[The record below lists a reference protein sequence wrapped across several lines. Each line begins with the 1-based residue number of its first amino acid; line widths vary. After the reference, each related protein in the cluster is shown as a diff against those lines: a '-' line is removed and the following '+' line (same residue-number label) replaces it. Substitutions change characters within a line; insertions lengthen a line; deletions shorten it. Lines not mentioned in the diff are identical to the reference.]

1 MPGGRPKGGGPT
13 PGSYKPGQTGN
24 PGGRPKSVTEV
35 RELARTYTVQAI
47 ETLVEIMQDTSANP
61 GSRVAAAN
69 NLLDR
74 GHGKAPQTFE
84 ATNYDQMTDAE
95 LERRIAE
102 ALDGLRA
109 LGFDLGGEAGDAE
122 GAEGKGAKVGTH

>member
-1 MPGGRPKGGGPT
+1 MACPKGSGPT
-13 PGSYKPGQTGN
+13 SGSFKRGETGN
-24 PGGRPKSVTEV
+24 PGGRPKTVTKV

-47 ETLVEIMQDTSANP
+47 ETLVEIMQDTSAAP

-69 NLLDR
+69 SLLDR

-109 LGFDLGGEAGDAE
+109 LGFDL
-122 GAEGKGAKVGTH
+122 

>member
-1 MPGGRPKGGGPT
+1 MTFK
-13 PGSYKPGQTGN
+13 TGC
-24 PGGRPKSVTEV
+24 K
-35 RELARTYTVQAI
+35 TYTVEAI
-47 ETLVEIMQDTSANP
+47 ETLAEIMRDKGTAKNP
-61 GSRVAAAN
+61 MPQAPRMAAAN
-69 NLLDR
+69 SLLDR

-109 LGFDLGGEAGDAE
+109 LGFDLGGGAGDAE
-122 GAEGKGAKVGTH
+122 GAGGKGAKVGTH

>member
-24 PGGRPKSVTEV
+24 PGGRPKSVAEV
-35 RELARTYTVQAI
+35 RELARTYTVEAI
-47 ETLVEIMQDTSANP
+47 ETLVSIMRDTSVAP

-74 GHGKAPQTFE
+74 GHGKAPQTYE
-84 ATNYDQMTDAE
+84 VENYDQMTDAE
-95 LERRIAE
+95 LDRRIAD

-109 LGFDLGGEAGDAE
+109 LGIPIPAGAGDARR
-122 GAEGKGAKVGTH
+122 AAKARPH

>member
-1 MPGGRPKGGGPT
+1 MARPKGSGPT
-13 PGSYKPGQTGN
+13 SGSFKKGETGN
-24 PGGRPKSVTEV
+24 PGGRPKTVPEV

-109 LGFDLGGEAGDAE
+109 LGIPIPAGAGDARR
-122 GAEGKGAKVGTH
+122 AAKARPH